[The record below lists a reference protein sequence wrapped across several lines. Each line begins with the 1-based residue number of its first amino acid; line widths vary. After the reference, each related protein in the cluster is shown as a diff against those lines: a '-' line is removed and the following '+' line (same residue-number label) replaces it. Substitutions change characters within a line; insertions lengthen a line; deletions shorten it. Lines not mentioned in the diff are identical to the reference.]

1 MPPPAAAGSSSGVAA
16 EAGGGE
22 GGGEG
27 GGASDGGGEGG
38 VDNGGEE
45 ANGDGGL
52 VDDEWKR
59 VPGGPFVARL
69 MCRSRQPVAR
79 ASYRNFNVAV
89 PFDPIEGPLEP
100 GGEIKFPIVAGAPAE
115 GITCKLPD
123 SWGADKEVLHFKL
136 KLNKAGATEPT
147 VTIASAFHRPPP
159 DDVEEQEQQLA
170 GAIDLTAGEPALN
183 AEAAE
188 AADEAEAEAE
198 AEGAEEENG
207 EAVAAAEA
215 EADVAAAGS
224 GNDEDDGLPDWVIE
238 QTERRVASKPAA
250 AASSVSVQP
259 QSPEVQPEVEAEEE
273 AEEEAGDEDTAPT
286 LTDEEIAA
294 RLEGL
299 HCVWHDDNQEQL
311 DGTTE
316 TDLNGVVE
324 LLKAIGAEACVL
336 VVPGTTYE
344 IQRSICG
351 ARHFTVSSEPNEV
364 EPEVDNGQG
373 ERSRA
378 EDNVHVLRS
387 SSDLWHVWSQGGRMP
402 SLQRFNKVCGRVG
415 VVGYEIAPV
424 LALAN
429 ASKNLTLYV
438 YLASRNTNT
447 VFGFSCAL
455 KPSATRI
462 SLHRTSA
469 SGTDREAASKPA
481 NVMSVGSHV
490 SSTCSRCTTISSP
503 GLHGNLIRSLSTV
516 TTNAPSQR
524 THFTLHQNRSPCV
537 PTLMSVPAYTTG
549 CLTLLLRTSKV
560 CCRSLSAALAMLN
573 AYRHL
578 SNELRNS
585 G

>member
-1 MPPPAAAGSSSGVAA
+1 MPPPPAAAGSSSGVAA

-69 MCRSRQPVAR
+69 MCKSRQPVAR

-115 GITCKLPD
+115 GIVCKLPS

-136 KLNKAGATEPT
+136 KLDKAGATEPT

-373 ERSRA
+373 ERSPPPPPPPPPP
-378 EDNVHVLRS
+378 VVPRS
-387 SSDLWHVWSQGGRMP
+387 SARQPKRKE
-402 SLQRFNKVCGRVG
+402 RFGDNGELDGAASSFHSAPAARKAS
-415 VVGYEIAPV
+415 IAPDV
-424 LALAN
+424 EM
-429 ASKNLTLYV
+429 
-438 YLASRNTNT
+438 
-447 VFGFSCAL
+447 G
-455 KPSATRI
+455 
-462 SLHRTSA
+462 
-469 SGTDREAASKPA
+469 
-481 NVMSVGSHV
+481 
-490 SSTCSRCTTISSP
+490 
-503 GLHGNLIRSLSTV
+503 
-516 TTNAPSQR
+516 
-524 THFTLHQNRSPCV
+524 
-537 PTLMSVPAYTTG
+537 VPAYALPGEQVWATG
-549 CLTLLLRTSKV
+549 LHAGNRKRFKAEVVGLRKQFPRIVVKYIADEGGNT
-560 CCRSLSAALAMLN
+560 AAIALPEMRT
-573 AYRHL
+573 AYL
-578 SNELRNS
+578 MMVDVEPKDW
-585 G
+585 